1 MTKRA
6 IFLCNALDDVTRS
19 ERGISTDSPA
29 ATKKVILMSRALR
42 LGGARPIILSMG
54 RGGAAA
60 EWRSYSAVVRRI
72 EGLPIIYIPYTSIP
86 IFSKLLSA
94 LGLIYVVCKLRLRGI
109 QHLIFYNRTTAF
121 LPTLL
126 ASSLM
131 RYKNILDLEDGE
143 VRLGSKPLMLSF
155 TRTVAHLFDFLCDR
169 ALLACSAL
177 QETTSIRPILCYYGA
192 IFNFS
197 LKHKPQSKCVTVL
210 MSGTLCHETGA
221 DLLINSIKTMVI
233 ENPLWLKN
241 IRFEITGKGD
251 CLHDFKQLA
260 SDIAIPKIVV
270 HGRLSDL
277 DYADVLS
284 RADVG
289 LSLKLNNG
297 PYANTTFPSKVIE
310 YAAAGLLIVTTDISD
325 VRKIL
330 GDGALYLEQDEPADL
345 IRHFEFISTDA
356 SKAFEH
362 AKIAQNSIK
371 EICAP
376 KLVSIKLCNF
386 IFGQA

>member
-1 MTKRA
+1 
-6 IFLCNALDDVTRS
+6 
-19 ERGISTDSPA
+19 
-29 ATKKVILMSRALR
+29 
-42 LGGARPIILSMG
+42 
-54 RGGAAA
+54 
-60 EWRSYSAVVRRI
+60 
-72 EGLPIIYIPYTSIP
+72 
-86 IFSKLLSA
+86 LLSA

-109 QHLIFYNRTTAF
+109 QHLIFYNRATAF

-126 ASSLM
+126 ISSLM

-143 VRLGSKPLMLSF
+143 VRLGSIPFMLSF
-155 TRTVAHLFDFLCDR
+155 ARTVAHLFDFLCDR

-177 QETTSIRPILCYYGA
+177 KEATSIRPILCYYGA
-192 IFNFS
+192 IFYFS
-197 LKHKPQSKCVTVL
+197 LKHKPKSKCITIL

-221 DLLINSIKTMVI
+221 NLLIDSIKTMAI

-251 CLHDFKQLA
+251 CLQEFKQLA
-260 SDIAIPKIVV
+260 SEVTFPEIVV

-297 PYANTTFPSKVIE
+297 PYADTTFPSKVIE
-310 YAAAGLLIVTTDISD
+310 YAAAGLLIVATDISD
-325 VRKIL
+325 VRKVL
-330 GDGALYLEQDEPADL
+330 GHGALYLERDEPVDL
-345 IRHFEFISTDA
+345 IQQFEFISTHT
-356 SKAFEH
+356 SEAFEY
-362 AKIAQNSIK
+362 AEIAQNSIK

-376 KLVSIKLCNF
+376 KLVGNKLCNF